1 MQQPGEPVRSNRA
14 LVSALVD
21 AADLGI
27 VAAARAALDGGAE
40 PNCRGLAPPHDRPLH
55 YAAARGRLACVQLL
69 LDHGAAVDGLNDDDV
84 TPLIRAVSHDH
95 VACARLLLS
104 HGAAVDAMDSL
115 GWRPLHHAA
124 ASGSLA
130 CLRLLL
136 DERSSAVNTVT
147 NMDAGGDTP
156 LHLAVAYGFVDCAQL
171 LLDHGA
177 LVGALRLDDTR
188 TPLHTSAGSGSTP
201 CLQLLL
207 ARGAVVDFQS
217 SGDLTPLH
225 LVAEEGHHEN
235 MRLLLEHG
243 ARASI
248 DSVCIR
254 GLTALHYAV
263 LNGRRECTQ
272 LLLDNGAATSI
283 MDEDGETPLSCAAT
297 CVLEG
302 ENEYPLECARL
313 LLAHG
318 AALDDRS
325 SAAFASCASE
335 RHDRE
340 LAFLLLWRGVHV
352 PSPNQDEMVEEDAA
366 ENLLLDLTLTKWQS
380 GGLRCW
386 TLDTHALFPAAFR
399 ADAAATLLAT
409 LGSLD
414 GGSAE
419 ADDVPRA
426 ARRRPGMACGQT
438 PSASPARL
446 QNPLLMLRQQHVLD
460 NMFTALLV
468 AHMGGPAAVANPA
481 PPAAVQPQ

>member
-1 MQQPGEPVRSNRA
+1 MQQRGEPVRSTRA
-14 LVSALVD
+14 LESALVD
-21 AADLGI
+21 AADMGN

-40 PNCRGLAPPHDRPLH
+40 PDCRGNASPRDRPLH

-69 LDHGAAVDGLNDDDV
+69 LDRGAAVDGLNDDDV
-84 TPLIRAVSHDH
+84 TPLIRAVSNDH

-104 HGAAVDAMDSL
+104 RGAAVDPADAL

-136 DERSSAVNTVT
+136 DERSGAVNTLT
-147 NMDAGGDTP
+147 NVDAGGDTP

-177 LVGALRLDDTR
+177 LVDVLRSDDNR
-188 TPLHTSAGSGSTP
+188 TPLTSASSGSTP

-207 ARGAVVDFQS
+207 ARGAVADS
-217 SGDLTPLH
+217 EANDGITPLH

-235 MRLLLEHG
+235 MRLLLHHG
-243 ARASI
+243 ASI
-248 DSVCIR
+248 NFVCNH

-263 LNGRRECTQ
+263 INGNCECTQ
-272 LLLDNGAATSI
+272 VLLDGGAAVGIT
-283 MDEDGETPLSCAAT
+283 DEDGETPLGCAAT
-297 CVLEG
+297 CVLADER
-302 ENEYPLECARL
+302 EYSLECTRL
-313 LLAHG
+313 LLKHG
-318 AALDDRS
+318 ATLDDRS
-325 SAAFASCASE
+325 SAAFAACASE
-335 RHDRE
+335 RHERE

-352 PSPNQDEMVEEDAA
+352 PSPDLDEMIEEDAA
-366 ENLLLDLTLTKWQS
+366 ENLLLDLTLVEWQR

-386 TLDTHALFPAAFR
+386 RHEVNPLFPAAVR
-399 ADAAATLLAT
+399 ADVASTLLAT

-414 GGSAE
+414 ARSADAGDARHRSGG
-419 ADDVPRA
+419 
-426 ARRRPGMACGQT
+426 GACGQALG
-438 PSASPARL
+438 ASPAVR

-460 NMFTALLV
+460 MVFTALLI

-481 PPAAVQPQ
+481 PPDAAAQPQ